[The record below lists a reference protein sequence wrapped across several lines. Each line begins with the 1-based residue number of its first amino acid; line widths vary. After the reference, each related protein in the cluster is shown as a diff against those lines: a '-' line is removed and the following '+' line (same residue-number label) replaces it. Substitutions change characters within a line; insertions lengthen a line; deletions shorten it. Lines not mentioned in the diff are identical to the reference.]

1 LRRRSTEGLDA
12 EFAAFVHR
20 RARHHLRT
28 AVLLTGD
35 WHAAEDLVQTCLVK
49 LYRVWH
55 RLDTGVDPDGYLR
68 RMLINTR
75 RSWWRVGWR
84 REAPVAS
91 IPDRAGEADG
101 QDRHA
106 VAETVRQALGAL
118 PARQRA
124 VLVLRYFE
132 DLPEAQV
139 ADLLG
144 CSVGTVKTHTHRGI
158 RRLRELLG
166 DQLVPEDQG
175 PELDQL
181 VSGPPGRW
189 RDGG

>member
-1 LRRRSTEGLDA
+1 
-12 EFAAFVHR
+12 
-20 RARHHLRT
+20 
-28 AVLLTGD
+28 VLLTGD
-35 WHAAEDLVQTCLVK
+35 WHTAEDLVQTCLVK
-49 LYRVWH
+49 LYRAWP
-55 RLDTGVDPDGYLR
+55 RLDTGVDPDAYLR

-91 IPDRAGEADG
+91 VPDRAGEADG

-106 VAETVRQALGAL
+106 VAEAVRQALGAL

-124 VLVLRYFE
+124 ALVLRFFE

-158 RRLRELLG
+158 RRLREVLG
-166 DQLVPEDQG
+166 DELVPEDPG
-175 PELDQL
+175 PDLDHL
-181 VSGPPGRW
+181 VNVPPGRR
-189 RDGG
+189 RDGR

>member
-1 LRRRSTEGLDA
+1 LRRRSSEGLDA
-12 EFAAFVHR
+12 EFSAFVHR

-35 WHAAEDLVQTCLVK
+35 WHTAEDLVQTCLVK
-49 LYRVWH
+49 LYRAWP
-55 RLDTGVDPDGYLR
+55 RLDTGVDPDAYLR
-68 RMLINTR
+68 RMLINTH
-75 RSWWRVGWR
+75 RSWWRARWR

-124 VLVLRYFE
+124 ALVLPSSRTCPRRRSPTCWAARSGRSRPTPTAASAGSASSWAPSSSPRTR
-132 DLPEAQV
+132 DRSWTGCQRTTRSV
-139 ADLLG
+139 A
-144 CSVGTVKTHTHRGI
+144 
-158 RRLRELLG
+158 
-166 DQLVPEDQG
+166 
-175 PELDQL
+175 
-181 VSGPPGRW
+181 
-189 RDGG
+189 